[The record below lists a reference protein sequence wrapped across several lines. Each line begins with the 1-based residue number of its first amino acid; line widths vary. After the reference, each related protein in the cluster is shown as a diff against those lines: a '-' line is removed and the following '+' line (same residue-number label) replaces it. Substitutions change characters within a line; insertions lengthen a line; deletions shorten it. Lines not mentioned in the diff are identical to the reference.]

1 MPCMFQGD
9 HMSMDQQLAN
19 FHRTV
24 RQMRRILRG
33 NSSRVHDHLSKCIY
47 YVGMGSN
54 DYLNNYFMPNLYPT
68 SLDYSPKTYAAV
80 LIADYKRQLTVSK
93 PSVSPKSN
101 LYTGHSSESMS
112 FSIIFA
118 SFLLVTN

>member
-1 MPCMFQGD
+1 MFQGD

-19 FHRTV
+19 FQRTV
-24 RQMRRILRG
+24 RQMRRILSG
-33 NSSRVHDHLSKCIY
+33 NSSRVNNHLSKCIY

-93 PSVSPKSN
+93 PSLSPISN
-101 LYTGHSSESMS
+101 LYTFTKESL
-112 FSIIFA
+112 ICI
-118 SFLLVTN
+118 